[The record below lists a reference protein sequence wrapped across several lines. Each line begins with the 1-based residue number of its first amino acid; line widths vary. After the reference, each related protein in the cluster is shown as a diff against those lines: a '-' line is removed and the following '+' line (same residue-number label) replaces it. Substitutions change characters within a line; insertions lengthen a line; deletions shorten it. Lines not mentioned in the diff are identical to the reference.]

1 MITETQ
7 KLVLLLTS
15 ASLFNHSIEAPKS
28 IDWEEIRKE
37 SCEQTVHLAVFEVC
51 EKALPE
57 DSYQSWKKMV
67 SRTIANN
74 MRVSY
79 EHCEAAELMRKNNIP
94 HVFLKGM
101 ASASYYQ
108 SPEVRVLGDV
118 DVLVEE
124 RYLTLLEKVLGESGF
139 SSEKDQEGIHVA
151 FHRPPNSNWEI
162 HRDVNGIPNG
172 RVGEKC
178 REYLADIIETAVV
191 IDTVYGKIRVPD
203 TFHHGLVLLLH
214 TASHL
219 TAEGIGLRH
228 LCDWAVFYASL
239 SEKEF
244 TFLFEE
250 KLKACGLWRF
260 ACILTLT
267 CMSYL
272 HAPERVWAGE
282 ADEVLLESLISDI
295 LNGGNF
301 GKKDEDRYR
310 QIKYISNR
318 GERTIDEKGTL
329 RQVLDTIEKKAE
341 VEEKSKWRVITEYV
355 GMVLRGERK
364 LDQRTTLQEAE
375 KRKKI
380 YQEFHLFTIEE
391 RKKEKY

>member
-1 MITETQ
+1 MGEVTVITETQ

-15 ASLFNHSIEAPKS
+15 ASLFNHLIEIPKF

-37 SCEQTVHLAVFEVC
+37 SCVQKVLLSVFEVV
-51 EKALPE
+51 EKDLPE

-79 EHCEAAELMRKNNIP
+79 EHCEAAELMRKYNIP

-101 ASASYYQ
+101 ASSSYYR
-108 SPEVRVLGDV
+108 SPELRILGDV
-118 DVLVEE
+118 DVLIEE
-124 RYLTLLEKVLGESGF
+124 RYLTLLDKVLFESGF
-139 SSEKDQEGIHVA
+139 HSKEDNGGIHAV
-151 FHRPPNSNWEI
+151 FRRPPNSKWEI
-162 HRDVNGIPNG
+162 HRDVNGIPKG
-172 RVGEKC
+172 QAEEKC
-178 REYLADIIETAVV
+178 REYLADIIESAVE
-191 IDTVYGKIRVPD
+191 IDAANGKIRVPD
-203 TFHHGLVLLLH
+203 TFHHGFVILLH

-219 TAEGIGLRH
+219 TAEGISLRH
-228 LCDWAVFYASL
+228 LCDWAVFYAGL
-239 SEKEF
+239 SEMEF
-244 TFLFEE
+244 TTLFEE
-250 KLKACGLWRF
+250 KLKACGLWHF

-267 CMSYL
+267 CTRYL

-282 ADEVLLESLISDI
+282 ADELLLERLISDI
-295 LNGGNF
+295 LSGSSF

-318 GERTIDEKGTL
+318 GERTVDDKGAF
-329 RQVLDTIEKKAE
+329 RQVLNTIEKKAE
-341 VEEKSKWRVITEYV
+341 AEQKSKWRVITEYV
-355 GMVLRGERK
+355 GMLLRGERK

-380 YQEFHLFTIEE
+380 YQEFHLFEC
-391 RKKEKY
+391 